1 MIIQIFTAQRFCD
14 YLGTCLALNIVT
26 KIKLK
31 IPKALRKE
39 KRNLKKIFVGQNM
52 NQ

>member
-1 MIIQIFTAQRFCD
+1 MINQIFTAQRFCD
-14 YLGTCLALNIVT
+14 YLGTYLALNIVT

-39 KRNLKKIFVGQNM
+39 KRNLKKIFVGQNK
-52 NQ
+52 NR